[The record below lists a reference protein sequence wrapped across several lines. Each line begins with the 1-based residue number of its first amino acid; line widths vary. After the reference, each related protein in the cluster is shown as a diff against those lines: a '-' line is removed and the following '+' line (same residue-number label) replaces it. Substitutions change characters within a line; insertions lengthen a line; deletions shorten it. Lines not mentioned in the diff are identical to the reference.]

1 LLSSSPE
8 RGEGRRKRKEEGE
21 GGRKKKKKIYLM

>member
-21 GGRKKKKKIYLM
+21 GGRKKKKIYLM